1 MTAARLRLLGPVG
14 LALAVAAAWPLTA
27 YTLNP
32 LVFPALL
39 ALAAGGA
46 IVLRRPDVGLAA
58 VLVLA
63 PFTNAEVGGGRPV
76 RFVVSGLAFALLAYG
91 LLVEAR
97 GRARPGGVLAG
108 AILAF
113 VAVAALTSLHAIDP
127 AKSLTRFLGVLVA
140 AAMFLAVLQICRG
153 RRELEVV
160 AYGALASLLVT
171 GVQGVIQKVTGHTS
185 FAGVI
190 IDDEVVGR
198 VAGSFSHPNQYAGY
212 LIVLIPVVIALGAS
226 RSTPQRIRYA
236 AAAAAGLALAAL
248 ALSYTRGAI
257 LGLVGGA
264 LIWLAFVRPRTAAA
278 VLVIVVVA
286 GGVVAP
292 SSLKER
298 LSDPAGSDLG
308 LRADLWGSALEI
320 FRGSPVLGVGLADF
334 SDGYSQLPAQLSTG
348 AQRRLLHQQQ
358 VLVPPHANNLFLTIL
373 AEQGIIGALAFLGL
387 IGAALSACRRAARLD
402 DPFGRAIGIGLGAG
416 LGAMLVHS
424 LLEFQFFG
432 EVSLPIF
439 ALLGVVAA
447 VLADAPAASARRVGD
462 GSRAL
467 AAAHEPE

>member
-91 LLVEAR
+91 LLVEGR

-108 AILAF
+108 AVLAF
-113 VAVAALTSLHAIDP
+113 TAVAALTSLHAIDP
-127 AKSLTRFLGVLVA
+127 SKSVTRFLGVLVA
-140 AAMFLAVLQICRG
+140 AAIFFAVLQICRG

-160 AYGALASLLVT
+160 AYGAVASLFVVGL
-171 GVQGVIQKVTGHTS
+171 QGVIEKVTGHTS
-185 FAGVI
+185 YAGVVI
-190 IDDEVVGR
+190 NDEVVGR

-212 LIVLIPVVIALGAS
+212 LIVLIPVVVALVVPRSGHPRLRLIGSVALILALIA
-226 RSTPQRIRYA
+226 
-236 AAAAAGLALAAL
+236 LALAY
-248 ALSYTRGAI
+248 SRGAI

-264 LIWLAFVRPRTAAA
+264 LIWLAFVRPRAAVA
-278 VLVIVVVA
+278 VLVVVA
-286 GGVVAP
+286 IGGVAVAP

-308 LRADLWGSALEI
+308 LRADLWNSALEI
-320 FRGSPVLGVGLADF
+320 FRGSPLLGVGLADF
-334 SDGYSQLPAQLSTG
+334 SDGYSRLPAQLSTG

-387 IGAALSACRRAARLD
+387 MGAALSACRRAVRLD
-402 DPFGRAIGIGLGAG
+402 DPFARAIGIGLGAG
-416 LGAMLVHS
+416 LCAMLIHS
-424 LLEFQFFG
+424 LLEFTLFG
-432 EVSLPIF
+432 EVSLPVF

-447 VLADAPAASARRVGD
+447 LLADAAPAS
-462 GSRAL
+462 SR
-467 AAAHEPE
+467 

>member
-27 YTLNP
+27 YALNP

-39 ALAAGGA
+39 AVACAAA

-63 PFTNAEVGGGRPV
+63 PFTNAEIGGGRPV
-76 RFVVSGLAFALLAYG
+76 RFAVSGLAFALLAYG
-91 LLVEAR
+91 LLVEGR

-108 AILAF
+108 AVFAF
-113 VAVAALTSLHAIDP
+113 TAVAALTSLHAIDP
-127 AKSLTRFLGVLVA
+127 SKSVTRFLGVLVA
-140 AAMFLAVLQICRG
+140 ASIFFAVLQICRG

-160 AYGALASLLVT
+160 AYGAVASLLVV
-171 GVQGVIQKVTGHTS
+171 GLQGVIEKVTGHTS
-185 FAGVI
+185 YAGVV

-212 LIVLIPVVIALGAS
+212 LIVLIPVVVALVVPRSGHSRLRVIGSIALILAL
-226 RSTPQRIRYA
+226 IA
-236 AAAAAGLALAAL
+236 LALAY
-248 ALSYTRGAI
+248 SRGAI

-264 LIWLAFVRPRTAAA
+264 LIWLAFVRPRAA
-278 VLVIVVVA
+278 VAVAIVVA
-286 GGVVAP
+286 IGGVVVVP

-320 FRGSPVLGVGLADF
+320 FRGSPLLGVGLADF
-334 SDGYSQLPAQLSTG
+334 SDGYSRLPAQLSTG

-402 DPFGRAIGIGLGAG
+402 DGFGRALGIGLGAG
-416 LGAMLVHS
+416 LCAMLVHS

-447 VLADAPAASARRVGD
+447 VLADAAPAS
-462 GSRAL
+462 SR
-467 AAAHEPE
+467 